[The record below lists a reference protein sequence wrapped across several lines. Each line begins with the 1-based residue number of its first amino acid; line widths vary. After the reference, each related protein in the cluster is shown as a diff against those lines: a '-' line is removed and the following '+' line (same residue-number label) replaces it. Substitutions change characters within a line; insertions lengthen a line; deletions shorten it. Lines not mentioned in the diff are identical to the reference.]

1 MRHHAPRKFLAL
13 LLGVVALPA
22 AAADL
27 TVSAAASLTDA
38 FKAIATAYEA
48 EHPGTKV
55 LLNFAASGV
64 LLQQID
70 NGAPVDVFATADAE
84 TMDQAESRGLLAPGS
99 RADFARNAL
108 VLVVPAGAEG
118 PRSLAELG
126 SPAVKRVAISN
137 PETVPVGRYTR
148 DALAAAGQWAAV
160 EPRMIS
166 TQNVRQSLDYVIRG
180 EVDAGFVYAT
190 DARIAGDKLRVVATV
205 PTTRPIIYPIAVVKA
220 TRQVATAAD
229 FASFVRS
236 PAARSILATFGF
248 QE

>member
-1 MRHHAPRKFLAL
+1 MHRHFLRPLLGL
-13 LLGVVALPA
+13 LLSVATLPVV
-22 AAADL
+22 AADL

-38 FKAIATAYEA
+38 FKAIAVAYEA

-55 LLNFAASGV
+55 ILNVAASGV

-84 TMDQAESRGLLAPGS
+84 TMDQAERRGLLAPGS
-99 RADFARNAL
+99 RADFAHNSL
-108 VLVVPAGAEG
+108 VLVAPAGVDAVKALDD
-118 PRSLAELG
+118 LAL
-126 SPAVKRVAISN
+126 PAVQRVAISN
-137 PETVPVGRYTR
+137 PDTVPVGRYTR
-148 DALAAAGQWAAV
+148 DALVARGLWSVV

-190 DARIAGDKLRVVATV
+190 DARVAGDKLRVVATV
-205 PTTRPIIYPIAVVKA
+205 PTTRPIVYPVAVVKA
-220 TRQVATAAD
+220 TRQAGAAAE
-229 FASFVRS
+229 FSSFVRS